1 MDIVIIVT
9 EVKMLKQVWF
19 NIELAMSDRLQ
30 NFVKSLNFH
39 HHHPSV
45 YEAGFRNAAFKKG
58 DGKSLKV

>member
-1 MDIVIIVT
+1 
-9 EVKMLKQVWF
+9 MLKQVWF